1 MLRHV
6 APGYHRCPTLSTHN
20 LSTIA
25 GREPQ
30 LAVALLP
37 IGTSVGFYIGAYALY
52 YMHYEAKM
60 DVIGAE
66 MVYLIWTGFATFNF
80 CAFFGMVSFSAS
92 AVFVAELFSHVR
104 ID

>member
-1 MLRHV
+1 MWLLATIV
-6 APGYHRCPTLSTHN
+6 VLLSVLTTYLQLQAGNHN
-20 LSTIA
+20 WQWRSFW
-25 GREPQ
+25 
-30 LAVALLP
+30 